1 MNNIFGGIAM
11 QVTILAMADAA
22 GRGALTGRNRQPGV
36 LLEGTLL
43 ILVLNTAAVAIAVG
57 DRLILGVGMWSAA
70 VLAMVILGLFLIKRY
85 EARPRWQPSDE
96 LDNEPDDEKTR
107 RANERRA
114 RFRAVST
121 RAVVTQMTLASLAV
135 LAGGFAVAKTGER
148 IAAQTGIG
156 ASFVG
161 AILIATATSLPE
173 VSTTLEAV
181 RLGARVMAISN
192 IFGTNLFD
200 AGLLVVATPFIQ
212 GPPVLNEVGRFAQ
225 VGALLGV
232 ACTAIYLPASLS
244 AATRPSS
251 ASASTRSS
259 WCSCTPAEW
268 RCCTP
273 SDEMEVSWHTIFR
286 PDTCTQRRVARIAAD
301 DRQARAAEGPKP
313 RCCLSR
319 RAPAVVSRSGATPW
333 FCRDDCH
340 RHECQDRGRARA
352 VVAGGQTHRDLQ
364 GYAQ

>member
-1 MNNIFGGIAM
+1 MRFLEGLPLWGNIAVFCAGAVIVWAAGTRLSRGADAIADRTGLGQAFIGALLLGGTTSLPEIAATVSASLIRNAPIAVNNIFGGIAM

-57 DRLILGVGMWSAA
+57 DTLILGVGIWSVA
-70 VLAMVILGLFLIKRY
+70 VLSTVILGLFLIKRY
-85 EARPRWQPSDE
+85 EAHPRWQPSDE
-96 LDNEPDDEKTR
+96 LENEPDDEKTR
-107 RANERRA
+107 RAKERRA

-148 IAAQTGIG
+148 IADQAGIG

-200 AGLLVVATPFIQ
+200 AGLLFVADAFYP

-232 ACTAIYLPASLS
+232 ACTTVYLAGIL
-244 AATRPSS
+244 
-251 ASASTRSS
+251 
-259 WCSCTPAEW
+259 E
-268 RCCTP
+268 
-273 SDEMEVSWHTIFR
+273 
-286 PDTCTQRRVARIAAD
+286 RRDKTFLRLGLDSMIV
-301 DRQARAAEGPKP
+301 
-313 RCCLSR
+313 LL
-319 RAPAVVSRSGATPW
+319 VY
-333 FCRDDCH
+333 
-340 RHECQDRGRARA
+340 
-352 VVAGGQTHRDLQ
+352 AGGVVLLYTIR
-364 GYAQ
+364 